1 MGRIYDLLPE
11 GRAAAIPS
19 KDLARIAG
27 IPTVRLLQRQIE
39 RERAGGAV
47 ILSRSDGGYY
57 RSSDPDELRRF
68 IRTLDARARNT
79 VRAAQSAQILL
90 DTLTGQDRIEGWW
103 ADG

>member
-27 IPTVRLLQRQIE
+27 VPTVRLLQRQIE

-57 RSSDPDELRRF
+57 RSSDPEELRRF
-68 IRTLDARARNT
+68 IRTLDARAKNT
-79 VRAAQSAQILL
+79 ARAAASARQAL
-90 DTLTGQDRIEGWW
+90 DAATGQERMEGWF
-103 ADG
+103 DG

>member
-27 IPTVRLLQRQIE
+27 VPTVRLLQRQIE

-57 RSSDPDELRRF
+57 RSSDPEELRRF

-79 VRAAQSAQILL
+79 ARAAASARQAL
-90 DTLTGQDRIEGWW
+90 DAATGQTRMEGWF
-103 ADG
+103 DG

>member
-11 GRAAAIPS
+11 GRAAAIHS

-27 IPTVRLLQRQIE
+27 VPTVRLLQRQIE

-68 IRTLDARARNT
+68 IRTLDARAKNT
-79 VRAAQSAQILL
+79 ARAAASARQAL
-90 DTLTGQDRIEGWW
+90 DAATGQTRMEGWF
-103 ADG
+103 DG

>member
-27 IPTVRLLQRQIE
+27 VPTVRLLQRQIE

-68 IRTLDARARNT
+68 IRTLDARAKNT
-79 VRAAQSAQILL
+79 ARAAASARQAL
-90 DTLTGQDRIEGWW
+90 DAATGQTRMAGWF
-103 ADG
+103 DG

>member
-19 KDLARIAG
+19 KDLARIVG

-57 RSSDPDELRRF
+57 RSSDPEELRRF
-68 IRTLDARARNT
+68 IRTLDARAKNT
-79 VRAAQSAQILL
+79 ARAAASARQAL
-90 DTLTGQDRIEGWW
+90 DAATGQERMEGWF
-103 ADG
+103 DG

>member
-27 IPTVRLLQRQIE
+27 VPTVRLLQRQIE

-68 IRTLDARARNT
+68 IRTLDARAKNT
-79 VRAAQSAQILL
+79 ARAAASARQAL
-90 DTLTGQDRIEGWW
+90 DAATGQERMEGWF
-103 ADG
+103 DG